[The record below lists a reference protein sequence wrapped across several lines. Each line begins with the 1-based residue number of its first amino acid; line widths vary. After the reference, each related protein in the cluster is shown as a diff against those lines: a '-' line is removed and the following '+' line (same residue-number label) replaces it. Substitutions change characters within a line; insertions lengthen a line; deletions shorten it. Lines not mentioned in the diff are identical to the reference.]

1 MRCSEGKLIFELSRS
16 LLLSLRRSASV
27 PVYLVVLP
35 LLLRANSPVEQR
47 QFSGYCILTNCPCS
61 RRPTDKKVDHDRD
74 RRPRAHSGEPV
85 KHIKTSALA
94 IVSHYHRR
102 PRAHSGEPVVF
113 VDVRIVIA
121 QCKIISQIMKLLL
134 KIISPTLFKNLKKNK
149 NLKSLNSPFGAVEF
163 VRACGKETGSHR
175 FGNKFS
181 SVHKNCSARYC
192 LPPEHFV

>member
-1 MRCSEGKLIFELSRS
+1 MRSYGGKFIFELSRS
-16 LLLSLRRSASV
+16 LLLSFRRSENV

-74 RRPRAHSGEPV
+74 
-85 KHIKTSALA
+85 
-94 IVSHYHRR
+94 RR

-181 SVHKNCSARYC
+181 SVRKSCSARYC

>member
-1 MRCSEGKLIFELSRS
+1 MRCSEGKLIFELSRF

-47 QFSGYCILTNCPCS
+47 QFSGYRIYASRACS
-61 RRPTDKKVDHDRD
+61 RSTTDMECDHDRHG
-74 RRPRAHSGEPV
+74 RPRAHSGEPV

-121 QCKIISQIMKLLL
+121 QCKIISQIIKLLL
-134 KIISPTLFKNLKKNK
+134 KIISPTLFKN
-149 NLKSLNSPFGAVEF
+149 
-163 VRACGKETGSHR
+163 
-175 FGNKFS
+175 
-181 SVHKNCSARYC
+181 
-192 LPPEHFV
+192 